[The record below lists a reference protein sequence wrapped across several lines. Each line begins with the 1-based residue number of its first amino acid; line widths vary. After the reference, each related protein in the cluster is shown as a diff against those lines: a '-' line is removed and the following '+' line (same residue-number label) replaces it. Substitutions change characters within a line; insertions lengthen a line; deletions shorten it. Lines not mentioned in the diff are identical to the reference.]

1 MHLGEDVRGMHCT
14 TRQASWRVRVR
25 VRLRARKSTRVG
37 KGASAVCD
45 VGV

>member
-14 TRQASWRVRVR
+14 TRQASWRVR